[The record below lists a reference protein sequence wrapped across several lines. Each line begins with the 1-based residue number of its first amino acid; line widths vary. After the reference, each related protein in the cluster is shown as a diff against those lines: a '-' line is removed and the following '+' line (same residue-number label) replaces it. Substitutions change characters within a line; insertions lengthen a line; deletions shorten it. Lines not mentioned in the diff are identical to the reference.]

1 MSKYYSIHEFSKI
14 IGVSAQTLRNWD
26 ANGKLHPHHTTV
38 SGYRYYSDEQLNQ
51 VINVKPKNRITI
63 GYCRVSSHKQKGDL
77 ERQIDNVKTYLLAK
91 GQPFEIIS
99 DIGFGIN
106 YKKKGLQELIR
117 RISQNQVEKVVVLY
131 KDRLLRFGFELIEYI
146 ASLYNCEI
154 EIIDNTEKSEQQE
167 LVEDLVQIITVF
179 SCKLQGK
186 RANIAKKLIAEEV
199 KEARRDEIMELQQE
213 ISYDKGT
220 DRIGQELLVMIEGK
234 VADESAYIG
243 RTYGDAPKVDGYIFV
258 QTGEL
263 LMTGDFAKVRVTGAL
278 EYDLIGELADEY
290 TE

>member
-1 MSKYYSIHEFSKI
+1 MLLKGVDTLSKYYSIHEFSKI

-63 GYCRVSSHKQKGDL
+63 GYCRVSSHKQKDDL
-77 ERQIDNVKTYLLAK
+77 ERQVD
-91 GQPFEIIS
+91 
-99 DIGFGIN
+99 
-106 YKKKGLQELIR
+106 
-117 RISQNQVEKVVVLY
+117 KVVVLY

-186 RANIAKKLIAEEV
+186 RANKAKKLIRELIQEE
-199 KEARRDEIMELQQE
+199 
-213 ISYDKGT
+213 T
-220 DRIGQELLVMIEGK
+220 DGK
-234 VADESAYIG
+234 SHKSNVDTKQ
-243 RTYGDAPKVDGYIFV
+243 RT
-258 QTGEL
+258 EN
-263 LMTGDFAKVRVTGAL
+263 
-278 EYDLIGELADEY
+278 
-290 TE
+290 